1 MLEGGGFAG
10 GECGFGA
17 EDAVEFGFDVE
28 VVEVGEAG
36 VGVGEED
43 GVELG
48 GLFDAEVAVAGGGE
62 EFVEAR
68 GVFLRSGHA

>member
-10 GECGFGA
+10 GEGGFGA

-36 VGVGEED
+36 GGVGEED
-43 GVELG
+43 GVEFG
-48 GLFDAEVAVAGGGE
+48 GLFGG
-62 EFVEAR
+62 
-68 GVFLRSGHA
+68 